1 MEKTINLFL
10 FIYKC
15 VIADTEIPILPQTP
29 SPPPQQQQQQP
40 AHQQHRNVQELQ
52 QQTHQQQQQ
61 QHPQNNGQQQQ
72 QQHRPL
78 LHGLLSGTHIPQ
90 ANYHRGYS
98 SSSTGNFLSLLNIYS
113 HVQCLFSF
121 GKL

>member
-1 MEKTINLFL
+1 MCFFDLF
-10 FIYKC
+10 
-15 VIADTEIPILPQTP
+15 ADTEIPILPQTP
-29 SPPPQQQQQQP
+29 SPPPQQHQQQP

-52 QQTHQQQQQ
+52 QQTHQQQ
-61 QHPQNNGQQQQ
+61 HPQNNGQQQ

-98 SSSTGNFLSLLNIYS
+98 SSSTGKFLSCSI
-113 HVQCLFSF
+113 FSF
-121 GKL
+121 GKLLNPLKSNVNARYDMISFIN

>member
-1 MEKTINLFL
+1 MDGKKSKQLINCL
-10 FIYKC
+10 FIYFI
-15 VIADTEIPILPQTP
+15 IADTEIPILPQTP
-29 SPPPQQQQQQP
+29 SPPPQQLQQQP

-52 QQTHQQQQQ
+52 QQTHQQQ
-61 QHPQNNGQQQQ
+61 HPQNNGQQ

-98 SSSTGNFLSLLNIYS
+98 SSSTGKFLSLNKYL
-113 HVQCLFSF
+113 LFFRKVMKSIEE
-121 GKL
+121 